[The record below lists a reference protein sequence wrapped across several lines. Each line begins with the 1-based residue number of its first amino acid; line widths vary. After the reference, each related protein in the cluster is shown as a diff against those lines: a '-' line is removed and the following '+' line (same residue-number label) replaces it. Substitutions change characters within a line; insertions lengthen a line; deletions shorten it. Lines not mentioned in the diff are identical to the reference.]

1 MNRDEALT
9 ILRERICTLRNLSYE
24 ELLQF
29 LGNATGDEVIAPG
42 GQAYQVEVE
51 AMWDDRPDSDLRIIA
66 SIDDGS
72 LRWATLPLVQ
82 DFVIRPDGTFVGE

>member
-42 GQAYQVEVE
+42 GQAYQIEVD
-51 AMWDDRPDSDLRIIA
+51 ALWDDRQDSDLRIIA

-72 LRWATLPLVQ
+72 LWTLPLVQ
-82 DFVIRPDGTFVGE
+82 DFIIRPDGTFVGE